1 MGRPAAFELGSV
13 IRAAREVFWQRGYE
27 AASIA
32 QIEEAAGI
40 ARSSIYHVFGSK
52 RGLFI
57 A

>member
-40 ARSSIYHVFGSK
+40 AR
-52 RGLFI
+52 
-57 A
+57 